1 MFVSPMIVIN
11 FFQFWLVLFLVG
23 LMNSFV
29 WVWSIN
35 EKLQSFSQT
44 ISNKLFKVAFWIPF
58 IYIWTFIAFMLFNLF
73 VRKVKSINI
82 EVEIMIFTAVGV
94 ISICC
99 IFYGLIYIGRLI
111 RSVEL
116 GKKPSM
122 KDHLIESVLMLFP
135 PIGLWIIQPKL
146 NRIIANQQQ

>member
-1 MFVSPMIVIN
+1 
-11 FFQFWLVLFLVG
+11 
-23 LMNSFV
+23 MNSFV